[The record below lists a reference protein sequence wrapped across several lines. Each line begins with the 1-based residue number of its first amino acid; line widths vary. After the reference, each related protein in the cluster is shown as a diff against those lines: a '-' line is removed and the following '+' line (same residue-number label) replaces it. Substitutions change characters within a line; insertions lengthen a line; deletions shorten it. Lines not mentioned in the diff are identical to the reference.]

1 MKVNLSKKIIL
12 LISIVL
18 LAFSVVGTSLAFIFM
33 ETLGIQNGFDSAK
46 VSCAVVEKG
55 IDPAENGK
63 INVSIKEDVQ
73 IKNTGD
79 TQAYIRVSIVIT
91 WKNADGTKVYAA
103 KPLENA
109 DYKIEFSQNTEWDL
123 GSDGYYYFAS
133 PVNAS
138 ETTDVLIT
146 SVEQLRDGPIGSDAS
161 QYYLSVEIFASAL
174 QSTPESVVVD
184 EWGVSIDDGKISK

>member
-12 LISIVL
+12 LTAIVL
-18 LAFSVVGTSLAFIFM
+18 LALSAVGTSLAFIFM
-33 ETLGIQNGFDSAK
+33 ETLDIQNGFDSAQ

-55 IDPAENGK
+55 NDPAENGK
-63 INVSIKEDVQ
+63 VNVSVKEDVQ

-79 TQAYIRVSIVIT
+79 TQAYIRVSVVIT

-103 KPLENA
+103 TPVENT
-109 DYKIEFSQNTEWDL
+109 DYEIEFSENTEWDL

-138 ETTDVLIT
+138 ETTDVLIEN
-146 SVEQLRDGPIGSDAS
+146 VEQLRDGPIGSDGT
-161 QYYLSVEIFASAL
+161 QYFLSVEILASAL
-174 QSTPESVVVD
+174 QSTPETAVTD
-184 EWGVSIDDGKISK
+184 EWGVSINNGKISK